1 VKSAARFVSGTP
13 NPLLFARW
21 HDARPKASNR
31 KMQRL
36 PKYAVKERSRM
47 LVLCYGMQKS
57 GSTLA
62 FELTCGILTSAGFA
76 QDFIRN
82 DLHDPDPESGKT
94 PRNYIEHIDEESIR
108 EFIDI
113 IGPNRRIAIKTH
125 ATFPDDL
132 FSFLEKKQ
140 ADRSLQVVA
149 SYRDPRDICL
159 SLLDAGEKSRRTGKG
174 AFGDFETL
182 DGVTDYVKGRIA
194 RFRKWASLHGSL
206 RLNYDTVAY
215 KPNDA
220 IDALETALNVKSDR
234 AQVLKHTFDEA
245 FTHKNK
251 AKRNRHQSE
260 LTPAQTKKL
269 TTEFRRFIKRAC
281 EEDDQ
286 SWYEKCRDNI
296 LAGVPLD

>member
-1 VKSAARFVSGTP
+1 
-13 NPLLFARW
+13 
-21 HDARPKASNR
+21 
-31 KMQRL
+31 
-36 PKYAVKERSRM
+36 
-47 LVLCYGMQKS
+47 MQKS

-82 DLHDPDPESGKT
+82 DLHGPVTESGRT
-94 PRNYIEHIDEESIR
+94 PRNYIEHIDEDSLRGLVET
-108 EFIDI
+108 
-113 IGPNRRIAIKTH
+113 IGPDRRIAVKTH
-125 ATFPDDL
+125 ATFLDEMFP
-132 FSFLEKKQ
+132 FMEKMQ
-140 ADRSLQVVA
+140 AERALQVVA
-149 SYRDPRDICL
+149 SYRDPRDVCL
-159 SLLDAGEKSRRTGKG
+159 SLLDAGEKSRRTGTG

-220 IDALETALNVKSDR
+220 IDALEAVLNVKSDR
-234 AQVLKHTFDEA
+234 AQVMKHAFDEA

-251 AKRNRHQSE
+251 AQRNRHQSE
-260 LTPAQTKKL
+260 LSPDQTKKL
-269 TTEFRRFIKRAC
+269 NTEFRRFIKRAC

-296 LAGVPLD
+296 LAGRFEE